1 MGNSNNNKNYLS
13 DSSLSTIEK
22 NYLYSVKKG
31 MRILYKQLDNNQ
43 NNINRAL
50 ERKYFDKIIT
60 IRQVQT
66 NNVKK
71 VKHIS
76 WKKFMIH
83 YFTSKVNEESF
94 YSDIIKNIEKEIF
107 LSENKYISNAFF
119 KEFEIMTKPQIFEK
133 LDKKYKFN
141 DNEKESENE
150 LLEKDL
156 KRITY
161 NENIKE
167 TNFSTSRINLTN
179 ITLNL
184 GGSFNNNNYSQSINS
199 DDPAFEYALIR
210 NRVKEIIKIFKTHI
224 KNKDHPINIVICIF
238 EKFFSKFLNDKK
250 KKMTNSNYIGI
261 ENFNKYIIEEIHKFI
276 LKTQSALKLMYAQV
290 FNLQCL
296 SEEKDET
303 INLITNTLFSTGNLY
318 KEIYELFS
326 IELKKDIEDFSLK
339 LNFLKNIKPQELNIP
354 NKFCLNELTE
364 EFKKTLKK
372 ESKDEFVLKEK
383 DGSESGLNNTKEEI
397 NKELNISKNKITNNK
412 LDSGYKSAI
421 QLIRGLKHTKI
432 PFEKMMLI
440 AKISTEI
447 TNCVNYCWEGMENF
461 ISPTLLNIN
470 ADELMSIF
478 IYIALKSQMPD
489 LLIHKKIISEFTTKT
504 TKQSTIGYYNITL
517 EAAVEYIIKDAI
529 NELNLSDKFYEVVK
543 DKNKKKIDTISEESH
558 DDEIVTKKKEDNA
571 SFSIEI

>member
-303 INLITNTLFSTGNLY
+303 INLITNCLFETGNLY
-318 KEIYELFS
+318 DEIYNLYQ
-326 IELKKDIEDFSLK
+326 IELAKNIEDYSKKIKVLE
-339 LNFLKNIKPQELNIP
+339 NINPQNLNIP
-354 NKFCLNELTE
+354 DKFCLNNLTE
-364 EFKKTLKK
+364 EYKNNLKK
-372 ESKDEFVLKEK
+372 NNNNEFTL
-383 DGSESGLNNTKEEI
+383 SGINNTDNKERNEILNEINTNKRTSVIEEI
-397 NKELNISKNKITNNK
+397 EIKKE
-412 LDSGYKSAI
+412 GYKSAI
-421 QLIRGLKHTKI
+421 NLLKGLKHKKT
-432 PFEKMMLI
+432 PFEKMMII
-440 AKISTEI
+440 ATISTEI
-447 TNCVNYCWEGMENF
+447 IKCVNNYWKGMEHY
-461 ISPTLLNIN
+461 ISSTLLNIT
-470 ADELMSIF
+470 ADELMAIF
-478 IYIALKSQMPD
+478 IFIVIKSQISD
-489 LLIHKKIISEFTTKT
+489 LLIHKKIIFDFTTKNI
-504 TKQSTIGYYNITL
+504 KQSTIGYYNITL
-517 EAAVEYIIKDAI
+517 EGAVEYILNCAI
-529 NELNLSDKFYEVVK
+529 QELGF
-543 DKNKKKIDTISEESH
+543 EEELKH
-558 DDEIVTKKKEDNA
+558 IIEDNK
-571 SFSIEI
+571 SVNNLPFSIEN